1 MVFRLGRDTLI
12 AFEGICLIP
21 KRYEEAK
28 EVLLTPYYIN
38 KRRACSNGFDEYDGH
53 PLYNSVDAS
62 LLLFLNQ

>member
-28 EVLLTPYYIN
+28 EVLLTLTTSIKDGLVP
-38 KRRACSNGFDEYDGH
+38 NGFDEYDGH

-62 LLLFLNQ
+62 LLLF